1 MTVPRVALAGGKP
14 GRGRL
19 QGRDRVDLPGPGA
32 DGVPVGE
39 YRVVP
44 VAEQLSAVDVAVG
57 RLVRELEARL
67 PVARP
72 GMLAASS
79 VRCGGSAR
87 ARASQGP
94 GSPGRSAAGGRAR
107 PGCDGG
113 PELALLCRS
122 PRRTS
127 DRPAVD
133 GRQPAALASCSGRWS
148 LSAAKV
154 PCARPLQ
161 GARLPS
167 WAGPGSACWL
177 PGWLPA
183 GPTGSFPCPIGTAQ
197 HADLRERRSL
207 PSRRCTISC
216 SPASDQRSNTEASK
230 RPLSCENVE
239 LRRLELRTSCMP

>member
-87 ARASQGP
+87 ARASRGS

-127 DRPAVD
+127 HRP
-133 GRQPAALASCSGRWS
+133 GTGWPAATGAGLVLRTVVTQRGESACS
-148 LSAAKV
+148 
-154 PCARPLQ
+154 RPRQ

-167 WAGPGSACWL
+167 RAAPGSACWL

-183 GPTGSFPCPIGTAQ
+183 G
-197 HADLRERRSL
+197 ADRRY
-207 PSRRCTISC
+207 
-216 SPASDQRSNTEASK
+216 
-230 RPLSCENVE
+230 PLSD
-239 LRRLELRTSCMP
+239 RHRTAR